1 MVYRLRID
9 LSPNTH
15 DHSKRDDDN
24 SFAHTIAVI
33 TELGIKIY
41 ISLAQEG

>member
-1 MVYRLRID
+1 MMYRPRID

-15 DHSKRDDDN
+15 DHSKGDDDN

-33 TELGIKIY
+33 TELCIKID

>member
-1 MVYRLRID
+1 MYRPRID

-24 SFAHTIAVI
+24 IFARTIAVI
-33 TELGIKIY
+33 TELGIKID